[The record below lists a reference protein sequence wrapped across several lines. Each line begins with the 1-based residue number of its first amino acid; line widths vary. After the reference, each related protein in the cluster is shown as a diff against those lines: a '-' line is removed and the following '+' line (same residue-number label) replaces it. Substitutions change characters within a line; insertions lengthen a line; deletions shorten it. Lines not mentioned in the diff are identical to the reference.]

1 MRKIIVLCKYNQ
13 ARSITAAAALR
24 RFFPEEEIL
33 SAGIIAN
40 PMVTIPSSILQIL
53 DEWNLHERD
62 LRSTS
67 TLDLPQIN
75 PEDLILC
82 ADEEVKSIFVQQTKM
97 ITSEFPHLYV
107 LEDFSKS
114 PLEIPIDPVFL
125 GVAET
130 KNQLARSILL
140 AVRGARK
147 YLSEPQTI
155 VKSHLPQTRQEHLSI
170 QSDFLA
176 SSDSNAILIDTGF
189 SIPNPAIWSPKVNEQ
204 LFNPMKF
211 PLFENKFLAKNVL
224 RSQFEIDKAAELFL
238 TSSYLDWITQLSKR
252 YSIHVISQ
260 PLDELPQHRRY
271 EAILGSIHS

>member
-24 RFFPEEEIL
+24 RFFPKEQIL
-33 SAGIIAN
+33 SAGIIAQ
-40 PMVTIPSSILQIL
+40 PMVAIPSSILQIL

-62 LRSTS
+62 QRSQS
-67 TLDLPQIN
+67 TLDLPEIN

-82 ADEEVKSIFVQQTKM
+82 ADEEVKNIFVQQLKM

-107 LEDFSKS
+107 LEEFSKS
-114 PLEIPIDPVFL
+114 PLEIPIDPVSL

-140 AVRGARK
+140 AVRAARK
-147 YLSEPQTI
+147 YVNEPEIIQI
-155 VKSHLPQTRQEHLSI
+155 SHLPQTRQEHLAI
-170 QSDFLA
+170 QSNFVA
-176 SSDSNAILIDTGF
+176 SADPNAILIDTGF
-189 SIPNPAIWSPKVNEQ
+189 SIPNPAIWSPTIPQ
-204 LFNPMKF
+204 HLFNPMKF
-211 PLFENKFLAKNVL
+211 PLLEERDLEKTAL

-238 TSSYLDWITQLSKR
+238 TTSYRDWVRQLSKR
-252 YSIHVISQ
+252 YSVQLISQ
-260 PLDELPQHRRY
+260 PLDDLPQHRRY